1 MDLITEFLN
10 SEKTLYLFAGIIG
23 VFSMLVGLLFLLFS
37 NHNSFA
43 ITMIVIG
50 ILEMLVMFPT
60 YIKYQEKINE
70 KISIYENNKTD
81 FFEKE
86 SISSEKALKSFFW
99 LKLIYAIFIII
110 FILVMSFLN
119 PNSFFYGILMALIL
133 HLTFAI
139 TIDNF
144 GEKYTKKYL
153 TKIVMV
159 KNLL

>member
-1 MDLITEFLN
+1 
-10 SEKTLYLFAGIIG
+10 
-23 VFSMLVGLLFLLFS
+23 
-37 NHNSFA
+37 
-43 ITMIVIG
+43 
-50 ILEMLVMFPT
+50 
-60 YIKYQEKINE
+60 
-70 KISIYENNKTD
+70 
-81 FFEKE
+81 
-86 SISSEKALKSFFW
+86 
-99 LKLIYAIFIII
+99 
-110 FILVMSFLN
+110 MSFLN